1 MPAFM
6 EAKLK
11 NEYGADS
18 KTPYKVMNKLG
29 FMKGNQETAKGAAA
43 QEKHDKKSMLGGAI
57 KRG

>member
-11 NEYGADS
+11 KEYGADS
-18 KTPYKVMNKLG
+18 KVPYKIMNAQG

-43 QEKHDKKSMLGGAI
+43 EAKHDKKPMLGGAI